1 MIGVFDSGLGGLS
14 VVREVL
20 ALDPHAHILY
30 VGDRAW
36 APYGQRSLGE
46 LRLRSE
52 VITRHLLAAGAST
65 ITIACNTASAAAL
78 THLRTV
84 HPETVF
90 VGMEPAVKP
99 AVGLTTTGVVGV
111 LATPATFQGA
121 LFSSVVDRFAEGVEV
136 VATPCPG
143 WVSLVEEPNP
153 ASEVRTSIEATLRP
167 VLDRGADVL
176 VLGCTHF
183 PFLADHIAEI
193 AGPAVHIVDPGEAVA
208 RQVIKTAAA
217 DTTTGVRV
225 QVTGPVDGVAE
236 RILELTGL
244 ALSVES
250 VTFEHRD
257 T

>member
-20 ALDPHAHILY
+20 ALDPAAHILY
-30 VGDRAW
+30 LGDRAW
-36 APYGQRSLGE
+36 APYGQRSLEE
-46 LRLRSE
+46 LRRRSAE
-52 VITRHLLAAGAST
+52 ITRHLLAAGAST

-78 THLRTV
+78 THLRSV

-99 AVGLTTTGVVGV
+99 AVGLTKTGVVGV

-121 LFSSVVDRFAEGVEV
+121 LFASVVDRFADGVEV

-143 WVSLVEEPNP
+143 WVSHVEDATPV
-153 ASEVRTSIEATLRP
+153 SEVRRTVEETLRP
-167 VLDRGADVL
+167 VLARGADVL

-183 PFLADHIAEI
+183 PFLRDHIADI
-193 AGPAVHIVDPGEAVA
+193 AGPAVHIVDPGRAVA
-208 RQVIKTAAA
+208 GQVIRTALPDAA
-217 DTTTGVRV
+217 SGVRV
-225 QVTGPVDGVAE
+225 QVTGPADGVPE
-236 RILELTGL
+236 RIRQLTGL
-244 ALSVES
+244 ALGVES
-250 VTFEHRD
+250 VTFENRV